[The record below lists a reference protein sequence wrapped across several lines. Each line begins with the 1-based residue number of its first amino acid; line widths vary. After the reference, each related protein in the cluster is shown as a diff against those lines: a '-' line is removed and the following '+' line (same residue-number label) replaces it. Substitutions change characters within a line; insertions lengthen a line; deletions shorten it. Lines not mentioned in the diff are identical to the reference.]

1 MAKLKRYEFIDHT
14 ADTAIRAYGDTLE
27 QAFESVATGMFDII
41 TGGAAIGGTEEVSL
55 TVASI
60 DIEGLLVS
68 FLSQLIVIHEVESVV
83 LTGFEVEFTARNE
96 LTATAQAEKFDR
108 QKHGDGI
115 QVKGVSYHML
125 EIHDGGTTQ
134 PCHVQVLFDV

>member
-1 MAKLKRYEFIDHT
+1 MAKSKRYEFIDHT
-14 ADTAIRAYGDTLE
+14 ADTAVRAYGDTIE
-27 QAFESVATGMFDII
+27 QAFASAAAGMFDII
-41 TGGAAIGGTEEVSL
+41 TGGAAIDGTETVSFS
-55 TVASI
+55 VASI

-68 FLSQLIVIHEVESVV
+68 FLSQLIVIHEIESVV
-83 LTGFEVEFTARNE
+83 LTGVMVEFTGKNE
-96 LTATAQAEKFDR
+96 LTATARTEKFDR

-125 EIHDGGTTQ
+125 EIFDGRKKQ